1 MKIKVISADATR
13 AEELAEWV
21 RASGPGLNVLSA
33 EGTVSGLPEVINGSR
48 PGLIVVDGVDID
60 GLDEIGL
67 LAHSHPEVDA
77 IVISPEQSPAF
88 LMKAMQAGVRE
99 VLPPPEDGAAL
110 QAAVQRM
117 ARKRLSVAA
126 APPAAPALG
135 EVLAFMGCKGGS
147 GASFL
152 AANLA
157 HVLSVRDERSVAL
170 LDLDLQF
177 GDALLMLSDQRPT
190 SDVAEVAANIGRLD
204 ADLLRSA
211 MVQISGKLAVLP
223 SPDELS
229 HSLEVKAMHI
239 EAIIRQA
246 RQMFDFVVVDIGRSI
261 DAVSLQALD
270 MSNRIMPVL
279 QLTVP
284 QVRDAKRLRKLFR
297 SLEYPAQKIH
307 WVVNRYQKS
316 GEITLDSVQQSLSS
330 KQIVTVPNHF
340 AGVSASINQGV
351 PIEKLARN
359 NPVARSLL
367 ELAQSIAP
375 MEGAKKERWLAGLFG
390 N

>member
-1 MKIKVISADATR
+1 MKIKVISADASR
-13 AEELAEWV
+13 AEELADWV

-33 EGTVSGLPEVINGSR
+33 EGTVAGLPEVINGSR

-60 GLDEIGL
+60 GLDAIGL
-67 LAHSHPEVDA
+67 LANSHPEVDA
-77 IVISPEQSPAF
+77 IVISAEQSPAF

-99 VLPPPEDGAAL
+99 VLLPPQDGAAL

-117 ARKRLSVAA
+117 ARKRTSAA
-126 APPAAPALG
+126 PAPPAAPVQG
-135 EVLAFMGCKGGS
+135 EVLSFMGCKGGS

-157 HVLSVRDERSVAL
+157 YVLSVRDERSVAL

-177 GDALLMLSDQRPT
+177 GDTLLMLSDQRPT

-204 ADLLRSA
+204 EDLLRSA

-229 HSLEVKAMHI
+229 HSLEIKAMHI

-246 RQMFDFVVVDIGRSI
+246 RQMFDFVVIDIGRSV
-261 DAVSLQALD
+261 DSVSLQALD
-270 MSNRIMPVL
+270 MSDRIMPVL

-316 GEITLDSVQQSLSS
+316 GDISLDSVQQSLGC
-330 KQIVTVPNHF
+330 KEVVTVPNHF

-367 ELAQSIAP
+367 ELAQAIAP
-375 MEGAKKERWLAGLFG
+375 MENAKKERWLASLFG